1 MNRKQGINVFKHIIK
16 WISISAMIGIVGS
29 LSAVIIT
36 KTILIFSSIIKYSLF
51 GNSIYLIPIALAFTG
66 YFVDK
71 YPSLKGPGIDRTL
84 NAFNNYTPLNPFV
97 GFLKVILSGI
107 VIGFGGSGGKV
118 GPSIQA
124 SASFADY
131 ICRKFKLRSR
141 DALLISGI
149 AGGLSGDLCAPLG
162 SAIFAAEI
170 VKKEG
175 FEYISCFPAI
185 MSSIFGYILY
195 FEVFGQERL
204 FVAPVYHFTIV
215 DFPIIFLCAM
225 FCALVVFIYIHIF
238 EIIRNFFDE
247 LPCSQCLKSFIG
259 GIFVVFIG
267 YYIPQSLGLGTGMIE
282 SFMILKYG
290 VVSLIMVLLGKM
302 LTTSFTVGVGTPG
315 GLVVPSIFIGACAGA
330 LFGTIIGSHTLIP
343 FVVIGIATCLS
354 AIANVPLASAI
365 LCTEIFGFNCAIPAA
380 IGSLMGFQLVRW
392 KTIYEH
398 IKF

>member
-1 MNRKQGINVFKHIIK
+1 MNRKHDINVFKHIFK
-16 WISISAMIGIVGS
+16 WIGISAIIGAVGS
-29 LSAVIIT
+29 LSAIIIT
-36 KTILIFSSIIKYSLF
+36 KTILIFSSISH
-51 GNSIYLIPIALAFTG
+51 NNIYLIPVALAFIG

-71 YPSLKGPGIDRTL
+71 YPNLKGPGIDRTL
-84 NAFNNYTPLNPFV
+84 NAFNNYLPLNPLV

-107 VIGFGGSGGKV
+107 AIGFGGSGGKV

-131 ICRKFKLRSR
+131 LCRKFKLRSR

-162 SAIFAAEI
+162 SAIFAAEV

-185 MSSIFGYILY
+185 MSSIFGYILF
-195 FEVFGQERL
+195 FEIFGQEKL
-204 FVAPVYHFTIV
+204 FTPPTYQFTII
-215 DFPIIFLCAM
+215 DLPIIFLCAI
-225 FCALVVFIYIHIF
+225 FCAFIVFIYIHTF
-238 EIIRNFFDE
+238 EMIREFFDK
-247 LPCSQCLKSFIG
+247 LPCSQCLKSLVG
-259 GIFVVFIG
+259 GIIVAIIG
-267 YYIPQSLGLGTGMIE
+267 YYIPQALGLGTDMVE
-282 SFMILKYG
+282 NFMILKYG
-290 VVSLIMVLLGKM
+290 IITLATILFGKI
-302 LTTSFTVGVGTPG
+302 LTTSFTVGTGTPG

-330 LFGTIIGSHTLIP
+330 LFGTAIGAHAIIP
-343 FVVIGIATCLS
+343 FIVIGIATCLS

-365 LCTEIFGFNCAIPAA
+365 LCTEIFGFDCAIPAA
-380 IGSLMGFQLVRW
+380 IGALMGFQLVRW